1 MSVLRVFGENLRL
14 LGKTRPSNAS
24 VCRDLDINRVQFNR
38 YMSGHSFPKPNV
50 LQQICDYFL
59 VDLRIY
65 LEPLTPDDLE
75 RVRRGQSQ
83 SALQAQPSYLHQA
96 VDYFERGIALT
107 VSQSELP
114 DGIHC
119 FWRRSFTELET
130 ASCNLIS
137 IKTVEG
143 VRVFKSLELLKSQRN
158 RAEISGR
165 STPSSRGVVM
175 QCPDGYALFAINPHP
190 SRFIS
195 LTYFGNVYFGENLLS
210 GFMVLARKEYFQ
222 RRRFSRCV
230 LELLPQTSN
239 CILNAAR
246 RTSRKLSMEDLP
258 IMIKDVIETPL

>member
-1 MSVLRVFGENLRL
+1 M
-14 LGKTRPSNAS
+14 
-24 VCRDLDINRVQFNR
+24 
-38 YMSGHSFPKPNV
+38 
-50 LQQICDYFL
+50 
-59 VDLRIY
+59 
-65 LEPLTPDDLE
+65 TPDDFE

-107 VSQSELP
+107 VSQSELT

-130 ASCNLIS
+130 ASGNLIS

-143 VRVFKSLELLKSQRN
+143 VRVFKSLELLKSQCN
-158 RAEISGR
+158 LAEISGR

-190 SRFIS
+190 PHIIS

-246 RTSRKLSMEDLP
+246 RTSRKLSMEDLL